1 MGNIFILD
9 GIGKYCKK
17 INEKKAGKEE
27 TVKKSLLVSLTK
39 RYTGGL
45 SQALVWTP
53 EVASWREMRICQ
65 ARTVAQKGCL
75 FD

>member
-1 MGNIFILD
+1 M
-9 GIGKYCKK
+9 GKYRKT

-53 EVASWREMRICQ
+53 EVASGRDLRICQ

-75 FD
+75 FNQKMTQAIYL